1 MIAGSE
7 GAGTKRRS
15 ALWLARPA
23 RGPEPPPRQ
32 PVADRRMRAAFFAF
46 LKAAG
51 IDPTGGAHLSHAGGH
66 VAYLTGAD
74 SAGIDLEWVRVRDVL
89 ALAEFA
95 FAPDESAALA
105 SLPPEGRAAAFTELW
120 VLKEAAAKLLGL
132 DLFTALAHCRFSIR
146 GPQIEALVPYGR
158 ECSAVVWAP
167 TPLLRIAW
175 VALGDAPAPPCL
187 EWDEAEGKVTEVL
200 WRRIAATPGVLVRT
214 ASVPVATAREI
225 GNPPHWTP

>member
-66 VAYLTGAD
+66 VAYLTEAE

-95 FAPDESAALA
+95 FSPSESASLA
-105 SLPPEGRAAAFTELW
+105 SLPAEDRAAAFTELW

-132 DLFTALAHCRFSIR
+132 DLFTALARCHFIVRA
-146 GPQIEALVPYGR
+146 GQIEALAPCGR
-158 ECSAVVWAP
+158 NCTAVVWAP

-175 VALGDAPAPPCL
+175 VALGEVQAPACL
-187 EWDEAEGKVTEVL
+187 EWDQATGKVTDAL
-200 WRRIAATPGVLVRT
+200 WRRIAATQGVLART
-214 ASVPVATAREI
+214 ASAPVATAREI